1 MSYIYTYIFPCN
13 VFDDSNRKNRLIIS
27 VTRDG
32 RHILTYVTSS
42 VWSPY
47 MVESITQVES
57 VQRALTIAFIPGL
70 SSFSYVD
77 RLQVLDLQTLEHRR
91 LLADLLMCYTIIHGL
106 VALNFDEFFSFLPN
120 TTLRGH
126 PYKCNR
132 SKYFFS
138 SRIVPIW
145 NSLPVAVVMSK
156 NVFSFKMSVRK
167 FDLSRY
173 LIVPSIIC

>member
-1 MSYIYTYIFPCN
+1 M
-13 VFDDSNRKNRLIIS
+13 
-27 VTRDG
+27 
-32 RHILTYVTSS
+32 
-42 VWSPY
+42 
-47 MVESITQVES
+47 
-57 VQRALTIAFIPGL
+57 QRAFTKRLPGL

-77 RLQVLDLQTLEHRR
+77 RLQILGLQTLEHRR
-91 LLADLLMCYTIIHGL
+91 LLGDLLMCYKIIHGL
-106 VALNFDEFFSFLPN
+106 VALNFDEFFSFSPN

-126 PYKCNR
+126 PYKLTVPLNKCNR

-138 SRIVPIW
+138 SRVVPIW
-145 NSLPVAVVMSK
+145 ISLPVAVVMSK